1 MKPNDTFGTRAGISS
16 GYQCTAFIT
25 TIRPSTEEEQ
35 AIRAAA
41 SESRRERR
49 NSDTQWTRLQALL
62 PSQSKRGLLWV
73 DVGNL

>member
-1 MKPNDTFGTRAGISS
+1 MLLERGLGF
-16 GYQCTAFIT
+16 QAFIT

-35 AIRAAA
+35 GVRAAA
-41 SESRRERR
+41 PESRRMR
-49 NSDTQWTRLQALL
+49 NSDTRWTRLQALL